1 MRIPPEGIKM
11 LAQRPLFAGLSRK
24 ELESVAELG
33 VTLEIAANQVLT
45 KEGAIG
51 QEAFLIMS
59 GNAHCTV
66 GDQIEVADLG
76 PGDLFGEMSLL
87 DGERRSAT
95 VIADTD
101 MTVTVF
107 NRGEFVRLV
116 EASPVVAMKLLAA
129 MAARLRAVDHELNI
143 GITDE
148 K

>member
-1 MRIPPEGIKM
+1 MRIPSEGLEM

-24 ELESVAELG
+24 ELESVAQLG

-45 KEGAIG
+45 KEGAVG
-51 QEAFLIMS
+51 QEAFLIVS
-59 GNAHCTV
+59 GTARCTV
-66 GDQIEVADLG
+66 GDHVEMANLG

-87 DGERRSAT
+87 DGERRSTT

-101 MTVTVF
+101 MTVCVF

-116 EASPVVAMKLLAA
+116 ETSPVIAIKLLAA
-129 MAARLRAVDHELNI
+129 MAARLRAADLELKI
-143 GITDE
+143 RSTDE

>member
-1 MRIPPEGIKM
+1 MRIPPEGIEM

-24 ELESVAELG
+24 ELESVAQLG

-51 QEAFLIMS
+51 QEAFLIVS
-59 GNAHCTV
+59 GNAHCTI
-66 GDQIEVADLG
+66 GDQVEVADLG

-95 VIADTD
+95 VIADTE

-116 EASPVVAMKLLAA
+116 ESSPVVAMKLLTA
-129 MAARLRAVDHELNI
+129 MAARLRAVDLEL
-143 GITDE
+143 E

>member
-1 MRIPPEGIKM
+1 MRIPPEGIEM
-11 LAQRPLFAGLSRK
+11 LAQRPLFAELSRK
-24 ELESVAELG
+24 ELESVAQLG

-51 QEAFLIMS
+51 QEAFLIVS

-66 GDQIEVADLG
+66 GDQVEVANLG

-95 VIADTD
+95 VIAETD

-107 NRGEFVRLV
+107 NRREFVRLV
-116 EASPVVAMKLLAA
+116 ESSPGVAMKLLAS
-129 MAARLRAVDHELNI
+129 MAARLRAVDIEL
-143 GITDE
+143 E

>member
-1 MRIPPEGIKM
+1 MRIPPEGIEM

-24 ELESVAELG
+24 ELESVAQLG

-51 QEAFLIMS
+51 QEAFLIVS

-66 GDQIEVADLG
+66 GDQVEVANLG

-95 VIADTD
+95 VIAETD

-107 NRGEFVRLV
+107 NRREFVRLV
-116 EASPVVAMKLLAA
+116 ESSPDVAMKLLAS
-129 MAARLRAVDHELNI
+129 MAARLRAVDIEL
-143 GITDE
+143 E

>member
-1 MRIPPEGIKM
+1 MRISPEGFEM
-11 LAQRPLFAGLSRK
+11 LGQRPLFAGLSRK
-24 ELESVAELG
+24 ELESVAQLG
-33 VTLEIAANQVLT
+33 VTLDVGAHQVLT

-51 QEAFLIMS
+51 QEAFLIVS

-66 GDQIEVADLG
+66 GDQVEVANLG

-107 NRGEFVRLV
+107 ERSEFVRLI
-116 EASPVVAMKLLAA
+116 EASPAVAMKLLAA
-129 MAARLRAVDHELNI
+129 MAARLRSADLELHI
-143 GITDE
+143 RRTAE
-148 K
+148 E

>member
-1 MRIPPEGIKM
+1 MRIPPEGIEM
-11 LAQRPLFAGLSRK
+11 LAQRPLFAELSRK
-24 ELESVAELG
+24 ELESVAQLG

-51 QEAFLIMS
+51 QEAFLIVS

-66 GDQIEVADLG
+66 GDQVEVANLG

-95 VIADTD
+95 VIAETD

-107 NRGEFVRLV
+107 NRREFVRLV
-116 EASPVVAMKLLAA
+116 ESSPDVAMKLLAS
-129 MAARLRAVDHELNI
+129 MAARLRAVDIEL
-143 GITDE
+143 E

>member
-1 MRIPPEGIKM
+1 VRIPQQGIEM

-24 ELESVAELG
+24 ELESVAALG
-33 VTLEIAANQVLT
+33 VTVEIPANQVLT
-45 KEGAIG
+45 KEGTIG
-51 QEAFLIMS
+51 EEAFLIVS
-59 GNAHCTV
+59 GNAHCTI
-66 GDQIEVADLG
+66 GDQAEVANLG

-107 NRGEFVRLV
+107 ERREFVRLV

-129 MAARLRAVDHELNI
+129 MAARLRSVDLELR
-143 GITDE
+143 TRRAEE

>member
-1 MRIPPEGIKM
+1 MRIPPEGIEM

-24 ELESVAELG
+24 ELESVAQLG
-33 VTLEIAANQVLT
+33 VTLEIAADQVLT

-51 QEAFLIMS
+51 QEAFLIVS

-66 GDQIEVADLG
+66 GDQLGVADLG
-76 PGDLFGEMSLL
+76 PGELFGEMSLL

-95 VIADTD
+95 VTADTD

-107 NRGEFVRLV
+107 NRAEFVRLV
-116 EASPVVAMKLLAA
+116 ETSPDIAMKLLAA
-129 MAARLRAVDHELNI
+129 MAARLRAVDLEL
-143 GITDE
+143 E

>member
-1 MRIPPEGIKM
+1 VRIPQQGIEM

-24 ELESVAELG
+24 ELESVAALG
-33 VTLEIAANQVLT
+33 VTVEIPANQVLT
-45 KEGAIG
+45 KEGTIG
-51 QEAFLIMS
+51 EEAFLIVS
-59 GNAHCTV
+59 GNAHCTI
-66 GDQIEVADLG
+66 GDRAEVANLG

-107 NRGEFVRLV
+107 ERREFVRLV
-116 EASPVVAMKLLAA
+116 ETSPVVAMKLLAA
-129 MAARLRAVDHELNI
+129 MATRLRSVDLELR
-143 GITDE
+143 TRAEE

>member
-1 MRIPPEGIKM
+1 MRTPPEGIGM

-24 ELESVAELG
+24 ELESVAALG
-33 VTLEIAANQVLT
+33 VTLEIAANEVLT

-51 QEAFLIMS
+51 QEAFLIVS

-66 GDQIEVADLG
+66 GDEVDVANLG

-87 DGERRSAT
+87 DGARRSAT

-107 NRGEFVRLV
+107 ERREFVRLV
-116 EASPVVAMKLLAA
+116 ETSPIVAMKLLAA
-129 MAARLRAVDHELNI
+129 MAARLRSADLELQ
-143 GITDE
+143 TRRTEE

>member
-1 MRIPPEGIKM
+1 MRIPPQGIEM
-11 LAQRPLFAGLSRK
+11 LAQRPLFAELSRK
-24 ELESVAELG
+24 ELESVAALG

-51 QEAFLIMS
+51 EEAFLIVS

-66 GDQIEVADLG
+66 GDQVDVANLG

-87 DGERRSAT
+87 DGDRRSAT

-107 NRGEFVRLV
+107 ERREFVRLV
-116 EASPVVAMKLLAA
+116 ETSPFIAMKLLAA
-129 MAARLRAVDHELNI
+129 MAARLRSVDRELTVRRA
-143 GITDE
+143 GE
-148 K
+148 E

>member
-1 MRIPPEGIKM
+1 MRIPPEGIEM
-11 LAQRPLFAGLSRK
+11 LGQRPLFAGLSRK
-24 ELESVAELG
+24 ELESVAQLG

-51 QEAFLIMS
+51 QEAFLIVS

-66 GDQIEVADLG
+66 GDEIEVAHLV

-101 MTVTVF
+101 MTAVVF

-116 EASPVVAMKLLAA
+116 ETSPAIALKLLSA
-129 MAARLRAVDHELNI
+129 MAARIRAADLELKT
-143 GITDE
+143 GSTDE